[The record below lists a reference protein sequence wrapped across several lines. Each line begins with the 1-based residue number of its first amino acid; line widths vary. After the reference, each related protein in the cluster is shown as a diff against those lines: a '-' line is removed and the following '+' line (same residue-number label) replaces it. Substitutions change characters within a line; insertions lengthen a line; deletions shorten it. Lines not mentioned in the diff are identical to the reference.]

1 MLKNNLNKEEFGWAI
16 YDLNSEYFISLDAFE
31 KGDYRLSSD
40 PLLYTTESMNKH
52 LKQLIKIG
60 IFKEGKNDNII
71 VVKASRLVKNSP
83 KNNQLNPD
91 NIFIFGGDDDI
102 TLHFNVSFPW
112 NIF

>member
-1 MLKNNLNKEEFGWAI
+1 MLKNNLNTEEFGWSI

-31 KGDYRLSSD
+31 KGDFRLSSY
-40 PLLYTTESMNKH
+40 PFFYTTKSINKH

-60 IFKEGKNDNII
+60 LIKERKNDNII
-71 VVKASRLVKNSP
+71 VVKASRLVKNI
-83 KNNQLNPD
+83 NPD
-91 NIFIFGGDDDI
+91 NLFIFGGDDDI